1 VFDRRLLFNIENLS
15 KSYSRN
21 KLSLFSKDSE
31 SIEAIE
37 NINLKIYKSES
48 LGIIGE
54 SGSGKSTL
62 GRSIIRLIEPDSG
75 SVLYDEREILNMPKK
90 QFQNVRK
97 KFQMIYQNP
106 GQSLNPLQSV
116 KGCIGE
122 PLKVEEKLEGE
133 QLASML
139 RELVHSVGLDEEHL
153 KRFPHQLS
161 GGQKQKVV
169 IARALANNPTF
180 IVADEPTSNLD
191 SAAKKQILDLIIKIK
206 NRLSITILLISHDI
220 SVISYA
226 TDRVAVMLNGRIV
239 ELGPT
244 EDVIRNPLH
253 PYTEHLINVVKN
265 SESVA
270 TENTIAATD
279 KKCGF
284 ISECSSMKTVCSTEI
299 PGLVEV
305 AEGRFVAC
313 YNHKKAVTSNEKI
326 SVPNFNV
333 AI

>member
-313 YNHKKAVTSNEKI
+313 YNHKKAVTSNEEI

>member
-1 VFDRRLLFNIENLS
+1 MFDRRLLFNIKNLS
-15 KSYSRN
+15 KSYSKN
-21 KLSLFSKDSE
+21 KLSLFSRESE
-31 SIEAIE
+31 PIEAVD

-62 GRSIIRLIEPDSG
+62 GRSIIRLIEPDKG
-75 SVLYDEREILNMPKK
+75 SVSYDEREILDMPKK
-90 QFQNVRK
+90 QFQNLRK

-116 KGCIGE
+116 KACIGE

-133 QLASML
+133 QLDSML
-139 RELVHSVGLDEEHL
+139 RELVHSVGLDEDHL

-169 IARALANNPTF
+169 IARALANNPSL

-191 SAAKKQILDLIIKIK
+191 SAAKKQILDLLIKLK

-226 TDRVAVMLNGRIV
+226 TDRIAVMLNGHIV

-244 EDVIRNPLH
+244 EDVTRNPLH
-253 PYTEHLINVVKN
+253 PYTQHLINMAKN
-265 SESVA
+265 DESTA
-270 TENTIAATD
+270 DENVIDTTVR
-279 KKCGF
+279 KCGF
-284 ISECSSMKTVCSTEI
+284 INKCASINETCSNEI
-299 PGLVEV
+299 PVLIEV
-305 AEGRFVAC
+305 TEGRFVAC
-313 YNHKKAVTSNEKI
+313 HNHKKAVTSTEEINI
-326 SVPNFNV
+326 PNFNV

>member
-1 VFDRRLLFNIENLS
+1 MDNEP
-15 KSYSRN
+15 
-21 KLSLFSKDSE
+21 
-31 SIEAIE
+31 IEAIE

-48 LGIIGE
+48 LGIVGE

-62 GRSIIRLIEPDSG
+62 GRSIIRLIEPDGG

-90 QFQNVRK
+90 QFQNIRK

-116 KGCIGE
+116 KGCISE

-133 QLASML
+133 QLISML
-139 RELVHSVGLDEEHL
+139 KELVHSVGLEEDHL

-169 IARALANNPTF
+169 IARALANNPSF

-191 SAAKKQILDLIIKIK
+191 TAAKKQILDLLIKLK

-220 SVISYA
+220 SAISYA
-226 TDRVAVMLNGRIV
+226 TDRIAVMLNGRIV

-244 EDVIRNPLH
+244 EAVIRKPLH
-253 PYTEHLINVVKN
+253 PYTQHLINMTN
-265 SESVA
+265 DNESVT
-270 TENTIAATD
+270 TENAVDTSI
-279 KKCGF
+279 KNCGF
-284 ISECSSMKTVCSTEI
+284 IKECSSFKEGCSNEI
-299 PGLVEV
+299 PGLIEV
-305 AEGRFVAC
+305 TEGRFVAC
-313 YNHKKAVTSNEKI
+313 HIHKKAVTSTEKI

>member
-1 VFDRRLLFNIENLS
+1 MFDRRLLFNIENLS

-226 TDRVAVMLNGRIV
+226 TDRVAVMLDGRIV

-313 YNHKKAVTSNEKI
+313 YNHKKAVTSNEEI

>member
-1 VFDRRLLFNIENLS
+1 M
-15 KSYSRN
+15 
-21 KLSLFSKDSE
+21 FSKDNE
-31 SIEAIE
+31 PIEAIE

-62 GRSIIRLIEPDSG
+62 GRSIIRLIEPDGG

-90 QFQNVRK
+90 QFQNIRK

-133 QLASML
+133 QLESML
-139 RELVHSVGLDEEHL
+139 KELVHSVGLEEDHL

-169 IARALANNPTF
+169 IARALANNPSF

-191 SAAKKQILDLIIKIK
+191 SAAKKQILDLLIKLK

-226 TDRVAVMLNGRIV
+226 TDRTVVMLNGRMV

-244 EDVIRNPLH
+244 EKVIRNPLH
-253 PYTEHLINVVKN
+253 PYTQHLINIAN
-265 SESVA
+265 NHESVT
-270 TENTIAATD
+270 TENAVDTSI

-284 ISECSSMKTVCSTEI
+284 IKECLSLKEECSTEI
-299 PGLVEV
+299 PGLIEV

-313 YNHKKAVTSNEKI
+313 HHHKKAVKSTEEI

>member
-1 VFDRRLLFNIENLS
+1 MFDRRLLFNIKNLS
-15 KSYSRN
+15 KSYSKN

-31 SIEAIE
+31 PIEAID

-75 SVLYDEREILNMPKK
+75 SVLYDEREILDMPKK
-90 QFQNVRK
+90 QFQNLRR

-122 PLKVEEKLEGE
+122 PLKVEEKLEGD
-133 QLASML
+133 QLESML
-139 RELVHSVGLDEEHL
+139 KELVHSVGLDEEHL

-191 SAAKKQILDLIIKIK
+191 NEAKKQILDLLIKLK

-226 TDRVAVMLNGRIV
+226 TDRIAVMLNGHIV

-244 EDVIRNPLH
+244 EDVVKDPLH
-253 PYTEHLINVVKN
+253 PYTRHLVNMAKN
-265 SESVA
+265 NESDTSENAIDTTV
-270 TENTIAATD
+270 

-284 ISECSSMKTVCSTEI
+284 INECSSINETCSNEI
-299 PGLVEV
+299 PGLIEV

-313 YNHKKAVTSNEKI
+313 HNHKKAVTSTEEI

>member
-133 QLASML
+133 QLASIL

-313 YNHKKAVTSNEKI
+313 YNHKKAVTSNEEI

>member
-1 VFDRRLLFNIENLS
+1 MFDRRLLFNIENLS

-226 TDRVAVMLNGRIV
+226 TDRVAVMLDGRIV

-313 YNHKKAVTSNEKI
+313 HNHKKAVTSNEEI

>member
-1 VFDRRLLFNIENLS
+1 M
-15 KSYSRN
+15 
-21 KLSLFSKDSE
+21 FSKDNE
-31 SIEAIE
+31 PIEAID
-37 NINLKIYKSES
+37 NINLNIYKSES

-75 SVLYDEREILNMPKK
+75 SVLYDEREILDMPKK
-90 QFQNVRK
+90 QFQNLRK

-133 QLASML
+133 QLDSML
-139 RELVHSVGLDEEHL
+139 RELAHSVGLDEEHL

-161 GGQKQKVV
+161 GGEKQKVV

-191 SAAKKQILDLIIKIK
+191 AGAKKQILDLLVKLK

-220 SVISYA
+220 SVIRYA
-226 TDRVAVMLNGRIV
+226 TDRIAVMLNGCIV

-244 EDVIRNPLH
+244 EDVVRNPQH
-253 PYTEHLINVVKN
+253 PYTQYLINMAKN
-265 SESVA
+265 AELSSA
-270 TENTIAATD
+270 ENTINTTD

-284 ISECSSMKTVCSTEI
+284 IKECSFINHACQNEI

-305 AEGRFVAC
+305 TEGWFVAC
-313 YNHKKAVTSNEKI
+313 HNHKKTITSTEEI

>member
-1 VFDRRLLFNIENLS
+1 
-15 KSYSRN
+15 
-21 KLSLFSKDSE
+21 LFSKDND
-31 SIEAIE
+31 SIEAVE

-48 LGIIGE
+48 LGIVGE
-54 SGSGKSTL
+54 SSSGKSTL
-62 GRSIIRLIEPDSG
+62 GRSIIRLIEPDNG
-75 SVLYDEREILNMPKK
+75 SVLYDDREILNMPKK
-90 QFQNVRK
+90 QFQNIRK

-116 KGCIGE
+116 KGCISE

-133 QLASML
+133 QLESML
-139 RELVHSVGLDEEHL
+139 KELVHSVGLEEDHL

-169 IARALANNPTF
+169 IARALATNPTF

-191 SAAKKQILDLIIKIK
+191 SAGKKQILDLLIKIK

-226 TDRVAVMLNGRIV
+226 TDRIAVMLNGRIV

-244 EDVIRNPLH
+244 EDVIRDPWH
-253 PYTEHLINVVKN
+253 PYTQHLINMAKN
-265 SESVA
+265 IES
-270 TENTIAATD
+270 TEAENAVDLST

-284 ISECSSMKTVCSTEI
+284 IKECSSLNQACSNEI

-305 AEGRFVAC
+305 TEGRLVAC
-313 YNHKKAVTSNEKI
+313 HNHKKPVTSTQEI
-326 SVPNFNV
+326 SVSNFNV

>member
-1 VFDRRLLFNIENLS
+1 VFDRRLLINIKNLS
-15 KSYSRN
+15 KSFSRN
-21 KLSLFSKDSE
+21 RLSLFSKDNE
-31 SIEAIE
+31 PIEAVE

-48 LGIIGE
+48 LGIVGE

-62 GRSIIRLIEPDSG
+62 GRSIIRLIEPDCG
-75 SVLYDEREILNMPKK
+75 SVLYDEREILNMPKN
-90 QFQNVRK
+90 QFQNICK

-116 KGCIGE
+116 KGCISE

-133 QLASML
+133 QLDSML
-139 RELVHSVGLDEEHL
+139 RELVHSVGLEEDHL

-161 GGQKQKVV
+161 GGEKQKVV
-169 IARALANNPTF
+169 IARALAGNPAF

-191 SAAKKQILDLIIKIK
+191 SAAKKQILDLLIKIK

-226 TDRVAVMLNGRIV
+226 TDRTAVMLNGHIV

-244 EDVIRNPLH
+244 EDVIRDPLH
-253 PYTEHLINVVKN
+253 PYTQHLINMARYN
-265 SESVA
+265 ESA
-270 TENTIAATD
+270 EAENTVDSIG
-279 KKCGF
+279 KNCGF
-284 ISECSSMKTVCSTEI
+284 IKECSSLNQACSNEI
-299 PGLVEV
+299 PGLTEV

-313 YNHKKAVTSNEKI
+313 HNHKKAVTSSEEI